1 MILRYYLVDQYWVY
15 QVSSVC
21 PTTPENEMGQS
32 DSGTEMS
39 IYTSIVQAE
48 TDDMK
53 DFKWT
58 SIKYTLSISPK
69 VMIKQSWH
77 YMILGNET
85 APIIRQG
92 LIKIYFL

>member
-1 MILRYYLVDQYWVY
+1 MILRNYLVDQYWVH
-15 QVSSVC
+15 QVSSAC

-32 DSGTEMS
+32 NSGTEMS

-53 DFKWT
+53 EGLQMDKHQVHPL
-58 SIKYTLSISPK
+58 SLSLSIATK

-77 YMILGNET
+77 YMILGNKT
-85 APIIRQG
+85 APVIRG
-92 LIKIYFL
+92 

>member
-1 MILRYYLVDQYWVY
+1 MILRYYLVDQYWVH
-15 QVSSVC
+15 QVSSAC
-21 PTTPENEMGQS
+21 PTTPENDMGQS

-58 SIKYTLSISPK
+58 STKYTLSIATK
-69 VMIKQSWH
+69 VMIEQSWH
-77 YMILGNET
+77 YMILENKT
-85 APIIRQG
+85 LPLLRQG
-92 LIKIYFL
+92 YI

>member
-1 MILRYYLVDQYWVY
+1 MMWSYHLVDQYWVH
-15 QVSSVC
+15 QVSSTC
-21 PTTPENEMGQS
+21 PTTPENDMGQS

-58 SIKYTLSISPK
+58 STKYTLSLSIATK

-77 YMILGNET
+77 YMILGNKT
-85 APIIRQG
+85 APIIMQG
-92 LIKIYFL
+92 LI

>member
-1 MILRYYLVDQYWVY
+1 MIWRYHLVDQYWVH
-15 QVSSVC
+15 QVSSAC
-21 PTTPENEMGQS
+21 PTTPENEMEQN

-58 SIKYTLSISPK
+58 STKYTLSLYYP
-69 VMIKQSWH
+69 QSDDQTMLAL
-77 YMILGNET
+77 YDYG
-85 APIIRQG
+85 
-92 LIKIYFL
+92 K

>member
-1 MILRYYLVDQYWVY
+1 MMWSYHLVAAQYWVH
-15 QVSSVC
+15 QVSFAC
-21 PTTPENEMGQS
+21 PTTPENDMGQS

-58 SIKYTLSISPK
+58 STKYTLSLSLLPPK
-69 VMIKQSWH
+69 S
-77 YMILGNET
+77 
-85 APIIRQG
+85 
-92 LIKIYFL
+92 